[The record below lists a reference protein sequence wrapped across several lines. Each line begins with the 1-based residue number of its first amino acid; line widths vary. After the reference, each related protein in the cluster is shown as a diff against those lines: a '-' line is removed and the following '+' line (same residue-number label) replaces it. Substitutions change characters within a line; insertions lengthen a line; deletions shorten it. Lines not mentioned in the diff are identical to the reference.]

1 MKTSELGNRLCIV
14 VCAGAALGL
23 SSACSVADASDEP
36 LDPLEPIE
44 PHSSAIIG
52 DEVVLYEHSD
62 FSGVSQAFGIGR
74 YDVEDLTIIGN
85 DRASSIRVPAG
96 LRATVFFNANF
107 EEGAYVFTSDTNLAA
122 GTNGVSVSADEI
134 ISSIVVAHA
143 SDPQL
148 DVVTFYENA
157 NFSGQSFVYSV
168 GGNFFFNGP
177 WDFRVSSVRVPP
189 GFKLTLY
196 DGYFWTSPESRV
208 FTEDANLAP
217 HGFDNKARSF
227 IIERL

>member
-1 MKTSELGNRLCIV
+1 MKKRELGHRLGLA

-23 SSACSVADASDEP
+23 STGCSFEGASDEP
-36 LDPLEPIE
+36 LEALEPR
-44 PHSSAIIG
+44 SSAIVG

-62 FSGVSQAFGIGR
+62 FSGASQAFGIGR
-74 YDVEDLTIIGN
+74 YDVDDLTIIGN
-85 DRASSIRVPAG
+85 DRTSSIRVPAG
-96 LRATVFFNANF
+96 LRVTVFFNANF
-107 EEGAYVFTSDTNLAA
+107 EEGAYVFTSDTNLATA

-134 ISSIVVAHA
+134 ISSIVVSHA

-157 NFSGQSFVYSV
+157 NFTGQSFVYSV
-168 GGNFFFNGP
+168 GGNFFFNGT
-177 WDFRVSSVRVPP
+177 WDARVSSVRVPP

-208 FTEDANLAP
+208 FTADANLAP